1 MDGNSERTSTQSSNS
16 TLLTVDYI
24 RNLYPYVSLY
34 DDDDDDHDEDQSVQ
48 PEPEH
53 ILNYEHKDELSPD
66 DRVYCEQFTDAIP
79 NDGNVEPPLKDLYAL
94 RMSRF
99 F

>member
-1 MDGNSERTSTQSSNS
+1 MPSDAPFLQFKYVHNKNA
-16 TLLTVDYI
+16 LLTVDYI
-24 RNLYPYVSLY
+24 RNLYPYVSSY
-34 DDDDDDHDEDQSVQ
+34 NDDDDDDKDQSVQ
-48 PEPEH
+48 PGA
-53 ILNYEHKDELSPD
+53 ILNYESKDELSLD

-79 NDGNVEPPLKDLYAL
+79 NDGNVESPLKDLYAL